1 MKLLCRPRL
10 GQIYDSRGVDAP
22 LLAAASALLKLQSV
36 RAGHR
41 CGAMTAD
48 LAILYEHP
56 KWFEP
61 LFAALGR
68 RGIGCEAIRLSD
80 HSFDPASSHIPAP
93 VVLSRVAMS
102 SFLREVDHGIFYAEA
117 LLAHWSAGGARVL
130 NGAEVLAID
139 SSKARQLSTIAGL
152 GYAVPR
158 TRVVHRRDDL
168 VAAARELGYPVL
180 VKANIG
186 GSGAG
191 IVRYASEEELAASV
205 RDGSV
210 PDSIDKVLLV
220 QDYAPARGG
229 VITRIETL
237 GGRFLYAIEVES
249 GGDNFDLCPADACLA
264 APGRQATRMTAV
276 TPAPEI
282 IEAAERIARAV
293 GLDVGGVELLIDDR
307 DGLPRFYDI
316 NALSNFVANPL
327 DVLGWDPHERLVD
340 YLEQAI
346 ARRHAA

>member
-1 MKLLCRPRL
+1 MP
-10 GQIYDSRGVDAP
+10 SP
-22 LLAAASALLKLQSV
+22 
-36 RAGHR
+36 
-41 CGAMTAD
+41 D
-48 LAILYEHP
+48 LAVLYEHP

-61 LFAALGR
+61 LFAALAR
-68 RGIGCEAIRLSD
+68 RGVAFEAIRLSD
-80 HSFDPASSHIPAP
+80 HRFNPASADIPAP

-117 LLAHWSAGGARVL
+117 LLAHWAANGARVL

-139 SSKARQLSTIAGL
+139 SSKARQLSLIARL
-152 GYAVPR
+152 GYAVPE
-158 TRVVHRRDDL
+158 TRVVHRPDDL
-168 VAAARELGYPVL
+168 VTAAQGMAWPLL

-191 IVRYASEEELAASV
+191 IVRYASAAELARSV
-205 RDGSV
+205 RDGTV
-210 PDSIDKVLLV
+210 PDSVDKVLLL

-229 VITRIETL
+229 VINRIETL

-249 GGDNFDLCPADACLA
+249 GGDSFDLCPADACVT
-264 APGRQATRMTAV
+264 APGRAAIRMSAV

-282 IEAAERIARAV
+282 VDAAERIAQAV

-307 DGLPRFYDI
+307 DGSPRFYDI

-340 YLEQAI
+340 YLATAI
-346 ARRHAA
+346 EEAR